1 MKHLF
6 LATVHV
12 VMAFCPIY
20 AILHAKYLESKTE
33 DERTLKELRHGL
45 RVLKSLASIF
55 QILRF

>member
-12 VMAFCPIY
+12 VMAFCPI
-20 AILHAKYLESKTE
+20 HAKYLESKTE

-45 RVLKSLASIF
+45 RVLKHLATIF